1 MPLADHLVELRTR
14 LIVCIAAALLG
25 MIVAYVFYDDVFY
38 PIIRAPLDVAQGN
51 ETGNPFVVRTPL
63 LKLLGGGSA
72 AGEGEAAPVI
82 MLNYTSVT
90 VPLMVRL
97 KVSLVV
103 GMLLALPV
111 IAYEIWMFVS
121 SGLYEHERRLVAVFG
136 PASFALF
143 FVGVAVAYFGV
154 LPIGVAFLIKEGNA
168 IGLKPILTVN
178 EYAPFVMW
186 LLLGF
191 GLIFQTPL
199 VILFLTRIGL
209 VNPQMLGR
217 SRRYAIL
224 AVFIIAAVLTPP
236 DVFTQIAMA
245 TPMIALYELSI
256 FLSRWRRARPAARS
270 PVPPWT

>member
-1 MPLADHLVELRTR
+1 MDEKRMPLADHLTELRTR
-14 LIVCIAAALLG
+14 LIVCIVAALLG
-25 MIVAYVFYDDVFY
+25 MIVAYVFYYDVFY
-38 PIIRAPLDVAQGN
+38 PMIRAPLDAAQGN
-51 ETGNPFVVRTPL
+51 EAGNPFAIKTSLVT
-63 LKLLGGGSA
+63 LLGGGSE
-72 AGEGEAAPVI
+72 AGEGKGAPKI
-82 MLNYTSVT
+82 ELNYTSVT

-97 KVSLVV
+97 KVSLVI

-111 IAYEIWMFVS
+111 IVYEIWMFVS
-121 SGLYEHERRLVAVFG
+121 AGLYEHERRLVAVYG

-143 FVGVAVAYFGV
+143 LAGVAVAYFGV

-199 VILFLTRIGL
+199 VILFLTRIGV
-209 VNPQMLGR
+209 VNPQMLAR
-217 SRRYAIL
+217 SRRYAII
-224 AVFIIAAVLTPP
+224 VIVIIAAVLTPP

-256 FLSRWRRARPAARS
+256 FLSRFAYRKRQSRA
-270 PVPPWT
+270 

>member
-256 FLSRWRRARPAARS
+256 FLSRFAYRKRRGGA
-270 PVPPWT
+270 